1 MDKTE
6 KLIDWEENERKDRN
20 RNGIDDA
27 IEPPAVDVRAGSQK
41 LADRLRD
48 DPLADP
54 VVTAGDL
61 DANWEAAQFSG
72 DESAVSS
79 MPTPEQNVVDEI
91 GRAMGIDYADNEE
104 LKVGDKERE
113 RDRHR
118 WELDPASS
126 DDYNERVRDE
136 GGLDRDRPPRTDED

>member
-20 RNGIDDA
+20 RNGLDDR
-27 IEPPAVDVRAGSQK
+27 IEPPIPDVKAGSAK
-41 LADRLRD
+41 LARELEN

-54 VVTAGDL
+54 TFTGGDL
-61 DANWEAAQFSG
+61 DANFDQAQSTG

-79 MPTPEQNVVDEI
+79 MPTPDQSVVEEI
-91 GRAMGIDYADNEE
+91 GRAVGVTYQDGEE
-104 LKVGDKERE
+104 LKAGEKERE
-113 RDRHR
+113 RDKRR

-126 DDYNERVRDE
+126 DDYNDRVRDE
-136 GGLDRDRPPRTDED
+136 GGLDRDKEEKR

>member
-20 RNGIDDA
+20 RNGLDDR
-27 IEPPAVDVRAGSQK
+27 IEPPIPDIKAGSAK
-41 LADRLRD
+41 LAHRLKN

-54 VVTAGDL
+54 TITGGDL
-61 DANWEAAQFSG
+61 DAQWEGAQFSG

-79 MPTPEQNVVDEI
+79 MPTPDNNVVDDI
-91 GRAMGIDYADNEE
+91 GRAMGVTYSDNEE
-104 LKVGDKERE
+104 LKVGEKERSRDKE
-113 RDRHR
+113 R

-126 DDYNERVRDE
+126 EDWIERNRE
-136 GGLDRDRPPRTDED
+136 GGGGEQ

>member
-20 RNGIDDA
+20 RNGLDDEL
-27 IEPPAVDVRAGSQK
+27 EPPIPDIKAGSAK
-41 LADRLRD
+41 LAHQLRN
-48 DPLADP
+48 DPNADP
-54 VVTAGDL
+54 VITGGDL
-61 DANWEAAQFSG
+61 DANFANAQFSG

-79 MPTPEQNVVDEI
+79 SPTPDQGVVDEI
-91 GRAMGIDYADNEE
+91 GAAMGINYADEEE
-104 LKVGDKERE
+104 LKVGDKERS
-113 RDRHR
+113 RDEHR

-136 GGLDRDRPPRTDED
+136 GGLDRDRGK